1 MVSLLENLKRKYI
14 YKCLV
19 LCFWVSYLI
28 HQAFMAHRV
37 CYRTILNSYSKN
49 KTAISK
55 KVWTKRH
62 VSDCVQH
69 VYLNNVYNLEVLD
82 ICVSN
87 MIKLK
92 MASHFLL
99 IRHLCNVYFS
109 VKSILNYCCAFSTVT
124 SMVVAWITVMEGNT
138 SKHLMVLW
146 PVE

>member
-1 MVSLLENLKRKYI
+1 M
-14 YKCLV
+14 V

-37 CYRTILNSYSKN
+37 YYRTTLNSYSWN

-69 VYLNNVYNLEVLD
+69 VYINNVYNLEVLD

-92 MASHFLL
+92 MAAHFLL
-99 IRHLCNVYFS
+99 ISHLCTIYFS
-109 VKSILNYCCAFSTVT
+109 EKSILNYCCAFSTVT
-124 SMVVAWITVMEGNT
+124 SMVVAWITVMEGNM
-138 SKHLMVLW
+138 SKHLMFLW
-146 PVE
+146 PVVE